1 MLELRMSRRASSRQ
15 DRPTDAPLR
24 VALYLRVSTSEQA
37 DSGAGLEAQ
46 EHALRQAAERKGWQV
61 VAVLTDAGA
70 SGKSLSGRPAL
81 AEALELV
88 ESGGA
93 DVLAVSKLDRLSRSL
108 LDFAGLMARAHKQG
122 WALVALDVDVD
133 TTTPGGKLVAN
144 VMASVAEWERET
156 IGARTRDALAAK
168 RAQGVRLGRPRTLP
182 LDVIERISRERA
194 QGRTLRAIA
203 DGLSADK
210 VPTAQGGVWRPGTV
224 AAVLSSQ
231 DAQAATA

>member
-1 MLELRMSRRASSRQ
+1 MPKRGSARP
-15 DRPTDAPLR
+15 DRPVDSPLR
-24 VALYLRVSTSEQA
+24 VVLYLRVSTSEQA

-46 EHALRQAAERKGWQV
+46 EHALRLAAERKGWEV
-61 VAVLTDAGA
+61 VTVLTDAGA

-88 ESGGA
+88 ESGAA
-93 DVLAVSKLDRLSRSL
+93 DVLAVAKLDRLSRSL
-108 LDFAGLMARAHKQG
+108 LDFAGLMARAHRDG

-182 LDVIERISRERA
+182 LDVLARIRRDREEG
-194 QGRTLRAIA
+194 QTFRAIA
-203 DGLSADK
+203 DGLTADG

-224 AAVLSSQ
+224 AAVLRSQ
-231 DAQAATA
+231 DMAGTRA

>member
-1 MLELRMSRRASSRQ
+1 MSRRVSKRQ
-15 DRPTDAPLR
+15 DPAPDSPLR
-24 VALYLRVSTSEQA
+24 VVLYLRVSTSEQA
-37 DSGAGLEAQ
+37 DSGAGLDAQ
-46 EHALRQAAERKGWQV
+46 EHALRLAAERKGWDV
-61 VAVLTDAGA
+61 VQVLTDAGA
-70 SGKSLSGRPAL
+70 SGKSLTGRPAL
-81 AEALELV
+81 AEALDMV
-88 ESGGA
+88 ETGGA

-182 LDVIERISRERA
+182 LDVLQRISRERA
-194 QGRTLRAIA
+194 EGRTLRAIA
-203 DGLSADK
+203 DGLTADA

-231 DAQAATA
+231 DAQPVA

>member
-1 MLELRMSRRASSRQ
+1 MSRRVSKRQ
-15 DRPTDAPLR
+15 DPAPDSPLR
-24 VALYLRVSTSEQA
+24 VVLYLRVSTSEQA

-46 EHALRQAAERKGWQV
+46 EHALRLAADRKGWQV

-81 AEALELV
+81 AEALDLV

-108 LDFAGLMARAHKQG
+108 LDFAGLMARAHRNG

-156 IGARTRDALAAK
+156 IGARTKDALAAK

-182 LDVIERISRERA
+182 LEVIERIGRERA
-194 QGRTLRAIA
+194 DGRTLRAIA
-203 DGLSADK
+203 DGLIADA

-231 DAQAATA
+231 DAQTATA